1 MSWLPHPAP
10 LSPHFRPEPDYR
22 PPALPMHPGAAQIGL
37 WVFMGVMGSLFLL
50 FGLAYVMRITYADWR
65 MMPPVPWQLWLST
78 ALLAAG
84 SIGWQRAASCARGG
98 RREAAWYWSALAL
111 LSAFA
116 FIASQLAAWRV
127 LAQAGHAVAAHP
139 GSSFFYL
146 LTAMHGLHL
155 LGGIAA
161 AAWVLQRLRHGPA
174 QYAAQALALCAQYWH
189 LLLVLWVYL
198 FLLLFALTPQL
209 VVELC
214 RSVGITLR

>member
-1 MSWLPHPAP
+1 MSWLLRPAP
-10 LSPHFRPEPDYR
+10 LAPHFRAVPDYQPPPRMR
-22 PPALPMHPGAAQIGL
+22 PAAAQIGL

-84 SIGWQRAASCARGG
+84 SIGWQAAAARASNG
-98 RREAAWYWSALAL
+98 RRNAALLWGGLAL
-111 LSAFA
+111 LSALA

-127 LAQAGHAVAAHP
+127 LAQAGHVVAAHP

-155 LGGIAA
+155 LGGVLAA
-161 AAWVLQRLRHGPA
+161 VWLLWRLRHGPA
-174 QYAAQALALCAQYWH
+174 QYAAQALGLCAQYWH
-189 LLLVLWVYL
+189 LLLLLWLYL

>member
-10 LSPHFRPEPDYR
+10 LAPHFRAEPDYR
-22 PPALPMHPGAAQIGL
+22 PPARPARRDAAQIGL
-37 WVFMGVMGSLFLL
+37 WVFMAVMCSLFLL

-84 SIGWQRAASCARGG
+84 SIGWQHAAAHARSG
-98 RREAAWYWSALAL
+98 RRDAARYWSVLAL
-111 LSAFA
+111 LSVIA
-116 FIASQLAAWRV
+116 FIASQLAAWQA
-127 LAQAGHAVAAHP
+127 LSQAGHAVAAHP

-161 AAWVLQRLRHGPA
+161 AAWVLQRLRRGPA
-174 QYAAQALALCAQYWH
+174 QSAAQALGLCAQYWH
-189 LLLVLWVYL
+189 LLLVLWIYL

>member
-10 LSPHFRPEPDYR
+10 LAPHFRAEPDYR
-22 PPALPMHPGAAQIGL
+22 PPAPRMRPGAAQLGL
-37 WVFMGVMGSLFLL
+37 WVFMAVMCSLFLL

-78 ALLAAG
+78 ALLAMG
-84 SIGWQRAASCARGG
+84 SIGWQRAATHARSG
-98 RREAAWYWSALAL
+98 RRAAAGYWGTLAL
-111 LSAFA
+111 LSALA
-116 FIASQLAAWRV
+116 FVASQLAAWNA
-127 LAQAGHAVAAHP
+127 LALAGHAVAAHP

-146 LTAMHGLHL
+146 LTAIHGLHL

-161 AAWVLQRLRHGPA
+161 ALWVLGRLRHGPA
-174 QYAAQALALCAQYWH
+174 QSAAQALGLCAQYWH
-189 LLLVLWVYL
+189 LLLVLWIYL